1 MTGPPLPARVLQDT
15 CNAMISRE
23 GQRERGEDTRVTSIS
38 FATFCSVMGRPSSCK
53 MRVAYVHARV
63 FSSSCQHALSSPSNR
78 TTVPTTPQARD
89 CCQFQHPQRN
99 TQRRH
104 PTARGESCAWRG
116 SARAGHHA
124 PRAERCQSRA
134 TTFASGPRQHD
145 CHNPGAFH
153 RAATRTQAR
162 KRSAATT
169 DSPSLASSTCS
180 WGM

>member
-1 MTGPPLPARVLQDT
+1 
-15 CNAMISRE
+15 
-23 GQRERGEDTRVTSIS
+23 
-38 FATFCSVMGRPSSCK
+38 MGRPSSCK

-89 CCQFQHPQRN
+89 CCQFQHPQRK

-180 WGM
+180 WGSKKRLISENHKKRILFLREITLVWERMGRPPHRGRAAPL

>member
-1 MTGPPLPARVLQDT
+1 
-15 CNAMISRE
+15 
-23 GQRERGEDTRVTSIS
+23 
-38 FATFCSVMGRPSSCK
+38 MGRPSSCK

-145 CHNPGAFH
+145 CYNPGAFC

-180 WGM
+180 WGSKKRLISENHKKRILFLREVILLPWERMGRPPHRGRAAPL